1 MGLCKGLGAIY
12 SGSYGESALLI
23 VRAKGEWKM
32 CLLPLQS
39 RLWGRGLLLETP
51 GAGTSPHTSSLTRA
65 TVICTTAEPGIKG
78 LPRATGH
85 LFLLHTSL
93 MVRGTQN
100 HQTQW
105 RGRQKRCHRD
115 VMLLPPTCVAITPTG
130 CTSGSSSRHLGSKQV
145 RLRGCQQP

>member
-78 LPRATGH
+78 LPRATGSSAISFSSALH
-85 LFLLHTSL
+85 SWSGGPRTTRLNGEAGKSDVTEMSCSCPQPVWQSHPQAALLEAQAGIL
-93 MVRGTQN
+93 AV
-100 HQTQW
+100 
-105 RGRQKRCHRD
+105 
-115 VMLLPPTCVAITPTG
+115 
-130 CTSGSSSRHLGSKQV
+130 SK
-145 RLRGCQQP
+145 CA